1 LIKGSVFAQIFSQNS
16 GFCCGKFGD
25 IYYHLLEL
33 GVNMLGGYMI
43 GKLLDYRY
51 KVIRVLAT
59 GGFGETYIAEDT
71 KRPGNPICVVKH
83 LKPANSDS
91 KIFDTAKRLFQS
103 EAETLE
109 RLGSHDQIPRLLAYF
124 DDSLEFYLVQEFIE
138 GHTLSEELVTG
149 ETWTEAQVIHLLDEI
164 LNILDFVHQQG
175 VIHRDIKPDNII
187 RRRSDNKLVLVDFGA
202 VKQLRAGSYPGV
214 YPTRNA
220 PIHNSATV
228 AIGTPGYMPT
238 EQGQGKPRPNSDIY
252 ALGIIAIQALTGI
265 APMDLQEDQ
274 NTGEILWQHLAP
286 VNQQLATVL
295 NKMVRYHFKDRYQN
309 ATEAL
314 QALRTFMPA
323 RVSSVQEFP
332 RVSQNS
338 IVRVPSPQSRQK
350 TIAVAPAN
358 PEPQVVKVS
367 AKSLRQGATG
377 PDLLQ
382 ILILIL
388 LAGGAA
394 YFTPG
399 VVKNV
404 QGLAAN
410 WTKGNS
416 LAAQTCMAVTSET
429 ANVRSE
435 PSAISTGTILQ
446 TASERT
452 GFEVTGTRTKRGW
465 LQVRLD
471 TGKVAWVHSDVVG
484 NNEEWITC
492 LRDKGIAMRTI
503 DDSSVIANRPAPKP
517 KPKNLID
524 LLPFPGNSSENTERE
539 KTNQVEPIPTN
550 KAKPNAGNS
559 QAENSQVVAKARE
572 KYESGDLQGA
582 LDLLKSVPASIEE
595 TGKMVSQWQQDW
607 AKAEALFKDI
617 DEAVAQGNWDKVQ
630 SYRNN
635 PDKLPN
641 IKYWQDKINPLV
653 QQAADNIS
661 KQAEN
666 LTKQQRVPQAGKS
679 QLDKSQS
686 IEKKK
691 NSQQENKQDNNFFNP
706 DTLFNFGNSEDTE
719 SSKEEENE
727 E

>member
-1 LIKGSVFAQIFSQNS
+1 
-16 GFCCGKFGD
+16 
-25 IYYHLLEL
+25 
-33 GVNMLGGYMI
+33 MI

-83 LKPANSDS
+83 LKPVSRDS

-109 RLGSHDQIPRLLAYF
+109 RLGNHDQIPRLLAYF

-138 GHTLSEELVTG
+138 GHTLSEELVSG
-149 ETWTEAQVIHLLDEI
+149 ETWTEAQVIQLLDEI
-164 LNILDFVHQQG
+164 LNILEFVHQQG

-202 VKQLRAGSYPGV
+202 VKQLRAGAYPN
-214 YPTRNA
+214 RS
-220 PIHNSATV
+220 SATV

-309 ATEAL
+309 AAEAL

-323 RVSSVQEFP
+323 RVSSVQEYP
-332 RVSQNS
+332 KVYSSEKSYAIAR
-338 IVRVPSPQSRQK
+338 IPSPQSRQK
-350 TIAVAPAN
+350 TIAVAPGN
-358 PEPQVVKVS
+358 REPQAAIASTKPVH
-367 AKSLRQGATG
+367 RGATG

-382 ILILIL
+382 ILILML

-394 YFTPG
+394 YFAPG

-404 QGLAAN
+404 QGFAAN

-416 LAAQTCMAVTSET
+416 LAAQTCMAVTSEK
-429 ANVRSE
+429 ANIRSE
-435 PSAISTGTILQ
+435 PTAISTETILQ
-446 TASERT
+446 TASEKT
-452 GFEVTGTRTKRGW
+452 GFEVTGTRTKKGW
-465 LQVRLD
+465 VQVRLD

-484 NNEEWITC
+484 NNEEWVTC

-503 DDSSVIANRPAPKP
+503 NDSSVIANRPAPKP
-517 KPKNLID
+517 KPKNPID
-524 LLPFPGNSSENTERE
+524 FLTFPGNSSENTEGG
-539 KTNQVEPIPTN
+539 KASQVEPIPTTSAN
-550 KAKPNAGNS
+550 PNTGNS
-559 QAENSQVVAKARE
+559 PAANSQVVEKARE

-582 LDLLKSVPASIEE
+582 LDLLKSVPAGIEE

-607 AKAEALFKDI
+607 TKAEALFKDI

-661 KQAEN
+661 NNISKQAEN
-666 LTKQQRVPQAGKS
+666 LTKQQQVPQAGKS
-679 QLDKSQS
+679 QIDKSQIDKS
-686 IEKKK
+686 QINKSENTEKKK
-691 NSQQENKQDNNFFNP
+691 NPNQENKQDNFFNP
-706 DTLFNFGNSEDTE
+706 DSLFNFGNSETTE
-719 SSKEEENE
+719 IPKQEED
-727 E
+727 